1 MGTFVSVVDFIFL
14 LLLFLY
20 VSDVV
25 WKGSGSVLLA
35 TAIAMAAAVFVVVSF
50 TAASGLV
57 KSTSFLTQAILLLAY
72 VGLAGMMRAT
82 WIAKPAE

>member
-20 VSDVV
+20 VSSVV

-57 KSTSFLTQAILLLAY
+57 KSTSFLTHAILLLAY
-72 VGLAGMMRAT
+72 VGLGGMMRAT

>member
-20 VSDVV
+20 VSSVV
-25 WKGSGSVLLA
+25 WKGFGSVLLA

-50 TAASGLV
+50 TAASGPV
-57 KSTSFLTQAILLLAY
+57 KSTSFLTHAPAP
-72 VGLAGMMRAT
+72 GLCRAGGHDARHLDSQT
-82 WIAKPAE
+82 S